1 MKTKK
6 QSIQDFTE
14 LTTWL
19 SDYQGDAGFIV
30 LLEVSTRL
38 EKIERGEIME
48 AIYTC
53 IRPTPTL
60 FDKVRIDQILF
71 IIVQYIK
78 NEHPEIEEGITN
90 KWRSQEAVISQIND
104 LIELVNSNQLQMTG
118 QEPELK
124 YWEKEVLDKLLA
136 DNKVPQYY
144 HEEFY
149 QQIEEFNGLSLET

>member
-30 LLEVSTRL
+30 LREVSDRL

-48 AIYTC
+48 CIYTC

-60 FDKVRIDQILF
+60 SDKVRIDQILF

-78 NEHPEIEEGITN
+78 NEHPGIEEGITN
-90 KWRSQEAVISQIND
+90 KWRSQEIAISQIND
-104 LIELVNSNQLQMTG
+104 LIELVNSGQMPMTG
-118 QEPELK
+118 LEPELK
-124 YWEKEVLDKLLA
+124 YGDKEVLDKLLA

-144 HEEFY
+144 YEEFY
-149 QQIEEFNGLSLET
+149 QQIEEFDGLSLET